1 MKELLPSI
9 ALAAVLLGLGACSS
23 PQPKPQPGTINVR
36 TGLFGPNISIG
47 GADGDDSTPVSV
59 RID

>member
-1 MKELLPSI
+1 MKNVIPCLT
-9 ALAAVLLGLGACSS
+9 LAVALLGLAACSS
-23 PQPKPQPGTINVR
+23 PQPDPQPGTINVR

-47 GADGDDSTPVSV
+47 GADGDDDTPVSV